1 MFLGYL
7 LKELRERKGLSQ
19 EKLGKLTGVTKVS
32 VCGYELGKKTPS
44 VPQLEKIANVLDVT
58 TDYLLGR
65 DMGESYIGENEREYH
80 YMISKEEAKTLFELR
95 KRKELYYRLLQDPRR
110 TFDLI
115 EIKLNK

>member
-1 MFLGYL
+1 M
-7 LKELRERKGLSQ
+7 
-19 EKLGKLTGVTKVS
+19 
-32 VCGYELGKKTPS
+32 
-44 VPQLEKIANVLDVT
+44 
-58 TDYLLGR
+58 
-65 DMGESYIGENEREYH
+65 EYH